1 MLLSNHNYNHSE
13 PFFVILAPLEGF
25 NMKTCLI
32 DMLLDELEDEVAPE
46 DRRHRVQVPV
56 EGVQHQELEGL
67 QRHFFS
73 CLMGQILVV
82 LAFLGGQL
90 RRRE

>member
-1 MLLSNHNYNHSE
+1 MASNAKLLSCLFGPFSRTHKMLLSNHNYQWE

-32 DMLLDELEDEVAPE
+32 NMLLDELQDEVAPE

-56 EGVQHQELEGL
+56 EGVQHQQLEGL
-67 QRHFFS
+67 QMHFF
-73 CLMGQILVV
+73 
-82 LAFLGGQL
+82 
-90 RRRE
+90 

>member
-1 MLLSNHNYNHSE
+1 
-13 PFFVILAPLEGF
+13 
-25 NMKTCLI
+25 
-32 DMLLDELEDEVAPE
+32 MLLDELEDEVAPE

-56 EGVQHQELEGL
+56 EGVQHQQLEGL
-67 QRHFFS
+67 QRKGGNAVFS
-73 CLMGQILVV
+73 KCLMGQILVV